1 MNVLLDT
8 QVLILIGSGNVK
20 KIGKKALEIY
30 LDPKTTSYI
39 SQISYWEMAIKI
51 NIGKLRIPIGLQNT
65 MMLTQQAGIAM
76 IPVRNSHILQYQS
89 LEVKDNHKDLF
100 DRYIIAT
107 AMVEGMTILSSD
119 SKFDLYQDV
128 VRVWNNSHGKTLKS

>member
-8 QVLILIGSGNVK
+8 QVLILIGSGAVK

-30 LDPKTTSYI
+30 LDPKTTAYI

-51 NIGKLRIPIGLQNT
+51 NIGKLHIPIGLQNI

-76 IPVRNSHILQYQS
+76 IPVQNSHIFQYQS
-89 LEVKDNHKDLF
+89 LEVQDNHKDPF

-128 VRVWNNSHGKTLKS
+128 VRVWNNSHGKALKS

>member
-1 MNVLLDT
+1 MNILLDT
-8 QVLILIGSGNVK
+8 QVLILIGSGAVK

-30 LDPKTTSYI
+30 LDPKNTAYI

-51 NIGKLRIPIGLQNT
+51 NIGKLHIPIGLQNT

-76 IPVRNSHILQYQS
+76 IPVQNSHILQYQS
-89 LEVKDNHKDLF
+89 LEVKDDHKDPF

-107 AMVEGMTILSSD
+107 AMVEGMAVLSSD

-128 VRVWNNSHGKTLKS
+128 VRVWNDYHGKEL